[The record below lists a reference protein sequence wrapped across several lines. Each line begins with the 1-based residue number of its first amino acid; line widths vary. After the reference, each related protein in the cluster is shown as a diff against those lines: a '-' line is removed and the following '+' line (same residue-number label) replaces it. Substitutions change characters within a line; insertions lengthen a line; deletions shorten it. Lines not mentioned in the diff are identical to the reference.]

1 MVKAKKKLKKWY
13 TILAPK
19 LFKEQPIGETICDAG
34 EEQYL
39 IGRTVEATV
48 ADLTGDIMKMHMK
61 LIFQISD
68 VKGENCYTVFKGF
81 MLTRD
86 YVRSLIRRKT
96 TRVESIKDY
105 ITKDGWHIRV
115 RALVILD
122 GRAKTSQEEAT
133 RKIMEEVL
141 ERNIKNLTMDEL
153 LLKIIDY
160 KLQEEIGKEV
170 KKIKPP
176 KNVEIRKIKVLK
188 FGPEVKFGT
197 VITEEKKEEAAA
209 RT

>member
-1 MVKAKKKLKKWY
+1 MVKARKKVKKWY

-19 LFKEQPIGETICDAG
+19 LFKEVPIGETICDAG

-86 YVRSLIRRKT
+86 YIRSLIRRKT
-96 TRVESIKDY
+96 TRVESIKNY
-105 ITKDGWHIRV
+105 ITKDGWHIRI
-115 RALVILD
+115 RALVILN
-122 GRAKTSQEEAT
+122 GRAKTSQEEAA
-133 RKIMEEVL
+133 RKIIEEVL
-141 ERNIKNLTMDEL
+141 ERNVKNLTMDEL
-153 LLKIIDY
+153 LMKIINNQI
-160 KLQEEIGKEV
+160 QEEIGKEV

-188 FGPEVKFGT
+188 FGQGVKFGET
-197 VITEEKKEEAAA
+197 LMEAKGEKAAA
-209 RT
+209 

>member
-1 MVKAKKKLKKWY
+1 MVKARKKVKKWY

-19 LFKEQPIGETICDAG
+19 LFKEVPIGETICDAG

-86 YVRSLIRRKT
+86 YIRSLIRRKT
-96 TRVESIKDY
+96 TRVESIKNY
-105 ITKDGWHIRV
+105 ITKDGWHIRI
-115 RALVILD
+115 RALVILN
-122 GRAKTSQEEAT
+122 GRAKTSQEEAA
-133 RKIMEEVL
+133 RKIIEEVL
-141 ERNIKNLTMDEL
+141 ERNVKNLTMDEL
-153 LLKIIDY
+153 LMKIINNQI
-160 KLQEEIGKEV
+160 QEEIGKEV

-188 FGPEVKFGT
+188 FGQGVKFGET
-197 VITEEKKEEAAA
+197 LMEEKGEKAAA
-209 RT
+209 